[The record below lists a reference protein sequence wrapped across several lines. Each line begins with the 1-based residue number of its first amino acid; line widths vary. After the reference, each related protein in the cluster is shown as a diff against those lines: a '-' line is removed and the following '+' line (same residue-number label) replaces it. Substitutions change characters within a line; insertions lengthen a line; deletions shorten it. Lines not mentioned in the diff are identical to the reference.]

1 MFSVRNLTSGLL
13 LLCSEPG
20 VCFVLFSHVPHPCLC
35 EEMPEAHR
43 LGDDLA
49 LVLKGLWA
57 EPNEGHQLVTL
68 WL

>member
-1 MFSVRNLTSGLL
+1 M
-13 LLCSEPG
+13 
-20 VCFVLFSHVPHPCLC
+20 LFSHVPHPCLC